1 MEYGDIVIVTHP
13 QHPFYNCVGKV
24 VGRRGV
30 MKPNDVLMLLLI
42 KNRAYIIPESMLMIY
57 DEGRIK
63 N

>member
-13 QHPFYNCVGKV
+13 QHPFYNYVGKV
-24 VGRRGV
+24 VGKRGI

-42 KNRAYIIPESMLMIY
+42 NNRAYIIPESMLMIY